1 METLR
6 FLLTS
11 SFYPPFHI
19 GGDAVHVSYLA
30 DELARRGH
38 EVHVLHS
45 LDAYNLKRGSD
56 IADKAQT
63 PNNVTVHPVRS
74 SLSLS
79 AYTAFAFGSSP
90 AVSRSFRE
98 LIDKIRPDVV
108 HHHNISLL
116 GYKLLRKRRNYLNLY
131 TAHDY
136 WLICPQSNLTR
147 RNLQVCTTRRC
158 TSCVVSK
165 GRPLQL
171 WRYVRGFA
179 RATQEIDALI
189 APSQYLRD
197 RITRLRSIKS
207 IIIPNFAPA
216 PPSHLGASGFA
227 NFLVYVGVLEKHKG
241 ILALLDEYKDLADL
255 SLIIVGKGTL
265 EGRVAEFVR
274 RNRLES
280 SIFRLGWVS
289 RDLLFALLQDA
300 QALVI
305 PSIWPENAPL
315 VALEALSLGTP
326 VVASDRGGLPEIVC
340 NVDKELAFKWE
351 DDGDL
356 TRAIRYSLD
365 HKEMLSKNAR
375 SVYQRHYT
383 PDAYLA
389 SYMRLLDT
397 VGQKRE
403 PQVGSREM
411 PRSIQLYDTKKRED
425 S

>member
-1 METLR
+1 
-6 FLLTS
+6 
-11 SFYPPFHI
+11 
-19 GGDAVHVSYLA
+19 
-30 DELARRGH
+30 
-38 EVHVLHS
+38 
-45 LDAYNLKRGSD
+45 
-56 IADKAQT
+56 
-63 PNNVTVHPVRS
+63 
-74 SLSLS
+74 
-79 AYTAFAFGSSP
+79 
-90 AVSRSFRE
+90 
-98 LIDKIRPDVV
+98 
-108 HHHNISLL
+108 
-116 GYKLLRKRRNYLNLY
+116 
-131 TAHDY
+131 
-136 WLICPQSNLTR
+136 
-147 RNLQVCTTRRC
+147 
-158 TSCVVSK
+158 
-165 GRPLQL
+165 
-171 WRYVRGFA
+171 
-179 RATQEIDALI
+179 
-189 APSQYLRD
+189 
-197 RITRLRSIKS
+197 
-207 IIIPNFAPA
+207 
-216 PPSHLGASGFA
+216 
-227 NFLVYVGVLEKHKG
+227 VYVGVLEKHKG